1 MIFRRFGRHGWRE
14 GNSKVGCR
22 SPRVAE
28 IVVTNRL
35 LPSRKRNTRGAK
47 ETPVAQK
54 KHPWRKRNT
63 RGAQQGYVNF
73 GSGLLDNQT
82 AAASSRLHA
91 TAAVR
96 LTGWRMEA
104 STLAEQAE
112 ALCQLIQKK
121 LQHWQQL
128 GEAPEYYALRNRGP
142 YKPTVVHE
150 HNRFGGQMG
159 PYVDAQLKLETVPY
173 INASPIDNLGAGVP
187 HFVATMCP
195 KKQTFAHFWSMVWE
209 LGSTMIVNLTHERDK
224 VGSEPTDKRE
234 RYWPPFDE
242 ATTRHARRW
251 PVQPQ
256 TLGCEVC
263 AQVPG
268 LARYAVELQG
278 PNKERRVVRLYWYSR
293 WVDFPSSASI
303 GSKPFFSNAWS
314 VLHMAL
320 HILPLLAEAGTA
332 HWAVC
337 HCSAGVGRTGTLIA
351 LLSLLQHVARSP
363 SASSLDEAVRH
374 TIECMRERRLW
385 MGKTDIEFATL
396 YAALLLRLRNPREED
411 FVLSW
416 RLQEGDCA
424 SLHAPL
430 TARAAEPSDAEAAA
444 EAATTGAEATPAG
457 TPPPT
462 MESVAG
468 IGTPAASAPAQPGQ
482 GQGAAAI
489 ASEIAAA
496 IQIDNAADVQRYH
509 EPEATFSPRHAAN

>member
-1 MIFRRFGRHGWRE
+1 MQ
-14 GNSKVGCR
+14 
-22 SPRVAE
+22 AE
-28 IVVTNRL
+28 NL
-35 LPSRKRNTRGAK
+35 S
-47 ETPVAQK
+47 E
-54 KHPWRKRNT
+54 
-63 RGAQQGYVNF
+63 
-73 GSGLLDNQT
+73 
-82 AAASSRLHA
+82 
-91 TAAVR
+91 
-96 LTGWRMEA
+96 E
-104 STLAEQAE
+104 AE
-112 ALCQLIQKK
+112 ALCQFIQKK

-142 YKPTVVHE
+142 YKPTIVHE
-150 HNRFGGQMG
+150 LNRFGGQMG

-187 HFVATMCP
+187 HFIATMCP

-209 LGSTMIVNLTHERDK
+209 VGCTMIINLTHERDK

-251 PVQPQ
+251 PVQAR

-268 LARYAVELQG
+268 LARYAIELRG
-278 PNKERRVVRLYWYSR
+278 PAPSRERRVVRLYWYSR

-320 HILPLLAEAGTA
+320 HILPLLAEVGSA

-363 SASSLDEAVRH
+363 PASSLDEAVRH

-385 MGKTDIEFATL
+385 MVKTDIEFATL
-396 YAALLLRLRNPREED
+396 YAALLLRLRNPREAD

-424 SLHAPL
+424 ALHAPL
-430 TARAAEPSDAEAAA
+430 TARALNAAA
-444 EAATTGAEATPAG
+444 GPSSPDAPEFSPGSEAPSTS
-457 TPPPT
+457 TPPPARA
-462 MESVAG
+462 AG
-468 IGTPAASAPAQPGQ
+468 IGAAAGQASQASTVQ

-489 ASEIAAA
+489 ASEAAAA

-509 EPEATFSPRHAAN
+509 EVDATFTGGSGGADKPDGRGADN